1 MEIVAETR
9 AKTGTSASKKARAAG
24 KLPAVIYGKK
34 VESLPV
40 LLDLKAFEDTI
51 REVGANGVFT
61 LDVDGEEEYQVFVK
75 DTASFAL
82 TPKLYHVDLQAFTAG
97 EKVVMSIPVYVSG
110 GEMIAEGI
118 VSQSISEL
126 ELEVAPEEA
135 PVNFTLDVSDLEIGD
150 TLTVADIEI
159 PENSEILDDLDETVA
174 SVAAPEDISDDLEPE
189 TETEADVDSEI
200 MPEPELIGEDEEEED
215 EEEAV
220 EE

>member
-1 MEIVAETR
+1 MEIAAETR

-215 EEEAV
+215 EEAV

>member
-1 MEIVAETR
+1 MEIAAETR

-97 EKVVMSIPVYVSG
+97 EKVVMAIPVYVSG
-110 GEMIAEGI
+110 GEKIAEGI
-118 VSQSISEL
+118 VSQSISEI

-215 EEEAV
+215 EEAV